1 MFFSMKSVWTAPRV
15 QFDPG
20 FGVGFA
26 PCSPN
31 PKALILS
38 PDVYMPS
45 ACNFRVRG
53 HHLTAKYNY
62 GEEGGGGVT
71 HGSDY

>member
-1 MFFSMKSVWTAPRV
+1 MKSVWTAPRV

-20 FGVGFA
+20 FGVGYA
-26 PCSPN
+26 PCSPH

-62 GEEGGGGVT
+62 GEGGGG
-71 HGSDY
+71 GDPWFRLLIG